1 MASLSINQ
9 AKRILGKDA
18 KGVSDHDLEI
28 DIETATLLH
37 DIFFAQFT
45 KSRNRVD
52 KDTQKCHNMAVYGK
66 ESSNL
71 H

>member
-1 MASLSINQ
+1 MATQTISQ

-18 KGVSDHDLEI
+18 HGVSDSDLEL
-28 DIETATLLH
+28 DIETATLFH
-37 DIFFAQFT
+37 DIFFDQHI
-45 KSRNRVD
+45 KSRTRLA
-52 KDTQKCHNMAVYGK
+52 KDTQKCHNTAVYGK